1 MSSACTIFILD
12 VINLV
17 FYIFLLY
24 GSTIKLYSTY
34 TQLGI
39 LIINIVDFNDK
50 QYLVIKND

>member
-17 FYIFLLY
+17 FYIFLLH